1 VGIVVLYKRHYV
13 VTNGAKLIINDN
25 MIPLELQ
32 TPAEVVA
39 GIAER
44 GRALRIARGWT
55 QRELA
60 ERSGVALGTLRLFER
75 TGKIALER
83 LVRISVVLD
92 AVRPFGELFAAP
104 PAATLADLERAER
117 PRVRA
122 PARRRGARDA

>member
-1 VGIVVLYKRHYV
+1 
-13 VTNGAKLIINDN
+13 
-25 MIPLELQ
+25 MIPLALQ

-44 GRALRIARGWT
+44 ARALRIARGWT

-60 ERSGVALGTLRLFER
+60 DRAGVALETLRRFER

-83 LVRISVVLD
+83 LGRIAVVLD
-92 AVRPFGELFAAP
+92 AVRPLGELFAAP

-117 PRVRA
+117 PRLRA
-122 PARRRGARDA
+122 P